1 MGMWIGIDDTDSRR
15 GMCTT
20 YLLAELMEELS
31 KFKIAS
37 LPRLIRLNP
46 NIPFKTRGNGAVSI
60 EILEWE
66 EECREIV
73 VNAIEE
79 RAMMEDDATHP
90 GVVFIES
97 PENYRELYHRAL
109 HEVLSVEEV
118 VRALEKNGD
127 EFAGWKKKRGVIG
140 AAAAVG
146 AELHDYT
153 FELLAYRFPE
163 RWGTER
169 CVDEESVFRANEL
182 TFPHTW
188 DNVDEDER
196 RIVIAPNSPDP
207 VLFGIRGDSPA
218 HIFLAYQTI
227 RSEEVYK
234 EVLFLTN
241 QGTDAHIERKMP
253 EREFGSYAFTG
264 EVTSDPWEISGGHV
278 FIEVSGIKCAA
289 FEPTKKFRNVIR
301 KLRKGDV
308 VEVYGGYK
316 KGTLN
321 LEKMR
326 IIKLREFEEVN
337 PVCEKCGRR
346 MESAGA
352 GKGFRCRKCGE
363 KKMERELVRVERE
376 ISPGFY
382 EVPPSAR
389 RHLAMPLAR
398 ILRREVSEQ
407 EASRSP

>member
-1 MGMWIGIDDTDSRR
+1 MWIGIDDTDSRK

-20 YLLAELMEELS
+20 YLLIELMEELS

-60 EILEWE
+60 EILEWD
-66 EECREIV
+66 EECKEIV
-73 VNAIEE
+73 RNAIEE
-79 RAMMEDDATHP
+79 RAMMEDEATHP
-90 GVVFIES
+90 GVVFIKN
-97 PENYRELYHRAL
+97 PENYREIYRRAL
-109 HEVLSVEEV
+109 HEVLSVDEV
-118 VRALEKNGD
+118 LKALEKSGD
-127 EFAGWKKKRGVIG
+127 EFFGWKKKRGIIG
-140 AAAAVG
+140 ATSAVG
-146 AELHDYT
+146 AELNDYT

-169 CVDEESVFRANEL
+169 WVDEESVFAANEA
-182 TFPHTW
+182 TFPYTW
-188 DNVDEDER
+188 DNVDEEGR
-196 RIVIAPNSPDP
+196 EIVIAPNSPDP

-218 HIFLAYQTI
+218 HIFLAYQMI

-234 EVLFLTN
+234 EALFLTN
-241 QGTDAHIERKMP
+241 QGTDAHIERRRP
-253 EREFGSYAFTG
+253 EREFGSYAFAG
-264 EVTSDPWEISGGHV
+264 EVTSDPYEIRGGHV

-301 KLRKGDV
+301 KLRKGDF

-316 KGTLN
+316 KGVLN
-321 LEKMR
+321 LEKIR
-326 IIKLREFEEVN
+326 IIKLNEAERRN
-337 PVCEKCGRR
+337 PICDNCGRR
-346 MESAGA
+346 MESMGR

-363 KKMERELVRVERE
+363 RKMYRE
-376 ISPGFY
+376 IVRIERDLSPGFY

-398 ILRREVSEQ
+398 LFRREVSEQ
-407 EASRSP
+407 EAFRSP